1 MIRRLL
7 PNSVLGKILGIT
19 GLSAGAVVVSAV
31 VAFAGMWSV
40 VQQYHDLERQVVGEL
55 KEEAALQREIT
66 AETIA
71 WKNYLIRGQD
81 EAQREVYWRRVV
93 EAQDAAE
100 AYMDELHETV
110 SYPSAE
116 SALNRL
122 QEAHA
127 GYVERLDQAR
137 ETLQANGFD
146 VQAVE
151 DELAGETQPVQDA
164 LRELETASAQYAE
177 SAATAMDERA
187 FRRASFGA
195 LGMGLLLIVAG
206 VVTTWLIRSGV
217 TRPLKQVDEDLQR
230 MAEGDFSHAITLD
243 SSDELGTLARS
254 GERLRTDMAKALG
267 EVRDAANEVASAA
280 EELSTVA
287 AETSRGVDQQRS
299 DTDQVASAM
308 NEMSTTVQEV
318 ARNATQTAEAAR
330 EAQQGSH
337 SGRRTVQENADA
349 VASVNAALQDAT
361 SAIEKL
367 DEQTRDIGEVI
378 DVITNVA
385 GQTNLL
391 ALNAAIEA
399 ARAGEAGRGFA
410 VVADEVRTLAQKT
423 QSSTDR
429 IETIV
434 EEVRHGTQAAVD
446 TIKVS
451 HERAQVAEGKAAEAT
466 QALDTIDAGVQVITD
481 LTGQI
486 ATATEEQSSASEE
499 INRNVSSMSDVAS
512 SNAAS
517 VNQIASSG
525 RQLTQLA
532 ASLQDL
538 AGRFRT
544 SG

>member
-1 MIRRLL
+1 
-7 PNSVLGKILGIT
+7 
-19 GLSAGAVVVSAV
+19 
-31 VAFAGMWSV
+31 
-40 VQQYHDLERQVVGEL
+40 
-55 KEEAALQREIT
+55 
-66 AETIA
+66 
-71 WKNYLIRGQD
+71 
-81 EAQREVYWRRVV
+81 
-93 EAQDAAE
+93 
-100 AYMDELHETV
+100 
-110 SYPSAE
+110 
-116 SALNRL
+116 
-122 QEAHA
+122 
-127 GYVERLDQAR
+127 
-137 ETLQANGFD
+137 
-146 VQAVE
+146 
-151 DELAGETQPVQDA
+151 
-164 LRELETASAQYAE
+164 
-177 SAATAMDERA
+177 MDERA
-187 FRRASFGA
+187 FNRATVGA
-195 LGMGLLLIVAG
+195 LGMGVLLIVAG

-287 AETSRGVDQQRS
+287 SETSRGVEQQRS
-299 DTDQVASAM
+299 DTEQVASAM

-337 SGRRTVQENADA
+337 SGRGTVQENADA
-349 VASVNAALQDAT
+349 VASVNAALEEAT
-361 SAIEKL
+361 GAIEKL
-367 DEQTRDIGEVI
+367 DDQTKDIGEVI

-429 IETIV
+429 IESIV
-434 EEVRHGTQAAVD
+434 DEVRNGTETAVN
-446 TIKVS
+446 TIKES
-451 HERAQVAEGKAAEAT
+451 RERARVAEQKATEAT

-517 VNQIASSG
+517 VNQVASSG
-525 RQLTQLA
+525 QQLTQLA
-532 ASLQDL
+532 ASLQEL

-544 SG
+544 